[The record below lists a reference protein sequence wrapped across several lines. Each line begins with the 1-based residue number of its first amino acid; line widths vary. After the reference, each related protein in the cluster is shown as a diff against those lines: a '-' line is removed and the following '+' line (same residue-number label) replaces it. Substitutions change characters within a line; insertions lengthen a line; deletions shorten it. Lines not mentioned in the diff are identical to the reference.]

1 MLDIRIQLVADYWL
15 WLPARRQDQ
24 LVGGPSAIVGV
35 WDDDGDF
42 GDQC

>member
-24 LVGGPSAIVGV
+24 LVGGAVSDRWGVG
-35 WDDDGDF
+35 
-42 GDQC
+42 